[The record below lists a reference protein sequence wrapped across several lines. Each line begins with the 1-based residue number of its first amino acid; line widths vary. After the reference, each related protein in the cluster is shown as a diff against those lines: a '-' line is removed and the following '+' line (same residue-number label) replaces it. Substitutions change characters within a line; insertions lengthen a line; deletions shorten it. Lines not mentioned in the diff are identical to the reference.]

1 MTALL
6 TSDSHINI
14 GDERQVRF
22 ALSTVRPRPF
32 LDLGAL
38 GTTRAPGRLRQPE
51 QSTEREVKTILR
63 PGARSRT
70 DGPGKRFFFLRLFP
84 FSPPSDA
91 SGFGVGVPTPGS
103 KGRVHRER

>member
-6 TSDSHINI
+6 TTDSHINI

-22 ALSTVRPRPF
+22 VLSTVRPRPF
-32 LDLGAL
+32 LGLGAL

-63 PGARSRT
+63 PGTRSRT
-70 DGPGKRFFFLRLFP
+70 DGPGNSFFF
-84 FSPPSDA
+84 
-91 SGFGVGVPTPGS
+91 
-103 KGRVHRER
+103 